1 MVIEKKNLKK
11 IVTKNTLNI
20 LHSLT
25 DMTQRLKKFKWTQ
38 QKIRSQLKLI

>member
-1 MVIEKKNLKK
+1 MVIEKKIKKK
-11 IVTKNTLNI
+11 IITKYTLNI

-25 DMTQRLKKFKWTQ
+25 NMIQRLKKFKWTQ